1 MEDKINKTA
10 EIYKNILEATK
21 EYNKEELSNWD
32 IEAMITKAKLY
43 LYGVTIIEK
52 YGLNIDPSKI
62 NSFGYNKLNEYIS
75 IGDWGEKHGR
85 TISWL
90 DNGEQPEDEVL
101 VRIGFP
107 TGAYIFGG
115 DYPEGL
121 FNRFFN
127 ELKSYNPKYSDS
139 ANKALFFTPETS
151 NGVFDNFNDIL
162 KKYREINKEESK
174 KRKIEKIKSELKKLE
189 DNV

>member
-1 MEDKINKTA
+1 MVDKINKTA

-21 EYNKEELSNWD
+21 QYNEKELNNWD
-32 IEAMITKAKLY
+32 IDAIITKAKLY
-43 LYGVTIIEK
+43 LYGVSIIEK

-62 NSFGYNKLNEYIS
+62 NNFGYNKLNDYIS
-75 IGDWGEKHGR
+75 IGYWGKIHGR

-101 VRIGFP
+101 VNIGFP
-107 TGAYIFGG
+107 TGAYIFGD

-151 NGVFDNFNDIL
+151 NEVFNSFNNIL
-162 KKYREINKEESK
+162 NKYREINKSELK
-174 KRKIEKIKSELKKLE
+174 KRKIDKMKSELKKLE
-189 DNV
+189 DDV